1 MEQIIEVRSLSKSY
15 LRDGSRV
22 KIIEDMDLDVY
33 KGEILCIMGRSGCGK
48 STLLRQIA
56 GIERQDEG
64 KILVN
69 GREVIKPDVSRFMV
83 FQDFNQLLPWKTLL
97 KNLVYPMKV
106 NKIGGSEK
114 ERAEIAVGYLEMVG
128 LNGYKNSF
136 PYQLS
141 GGMKQKAAIARALSL
156 SPQVLLMDE
165 PFGSLDALTR
175 ASIQDIL
182 LEVWAKTKVTIIFVT
197 HDIQEAVKISD
208 RTIVMGSQK
217 GKIKGILK
225 NNLKRPRNVTDKE
238 FADIYRDI
246 YRLLEA

>member
-1 MEQIIEVRSLSKSY
+1 MEQIFEVRSLGKSF
-15 LRDGSRV
+15 LRDGKQV

-33 KGEILCIMGRSGCGK
+33 RGEILCIMGRSGCGK

-56 GIERQDEG
+56 GIESQDEG
-64 KILVN
+64 KILMN
-69 GREVIKPDVSRFMV
+69 GREVTKPDVSRFMV
-83 FQDFNQLLPWKTLL
+83 FQDFNQLLPWKTVL
-97 KNLVYPMKV
+97 KNLIYPMKV

-114 ERAEIAVGYLEMVG
+114 ERMEIAANYLDMVG
-128 LNGYKNSF
+128 LQGYKNSY

-175 ASIQDIL
+175 ASLQDTL
-182 LEVWAKTKVTIIFVT
+182 LEIWANTKVTIIFVT

-208 RTIVMGSQK
+208 RTVVMGNEK
-217 GKIKGILK
+217 GRIQGILK
-225 NNLKRPRNVTDKE
+225 NNLKRPRGVTDKA
-238 FADIYRDI
+238 FSDTFRDI
-246 YRLLEA
+246 YQLLEA